1 MIYNKVNIKPPKLT
15 LGNTNSTSAKSI
27 QNTFLFRRFTIYYW
41 SLNALKGFLFLSL
54 NYFKYWT

>member
-27 QNTFLFRRFTIYYW
+27 QNTFLFRRFTIYY
-41 SLNALKGFLFLSL
+41 
-54 NYFKYWT
+54 